1 MENRAPNS
9 FVEDNI
15 ARSSC
20 LAPRRNVV
28 PPRLRRSGIADEYG
42 RESTRVE
49 FSPCWRVVVDVAL
62 RTKNAKVTDVGFLT
76 PEYFVKSLVFDCSS
90 WQVVLGVDGVLDG
103 FSPE

>member
-15 ARSSC
+15 ARSSR

-28 PPRLRRSGIADEYG
+28 PPHLRRSGIADEYG

-62 RTKNAKVTDVGFLT
+62 GTENAKVTDVRFLT
-76 PEYFVKSLVFDCSS
+76 PEYFVRSLVFDCSS
-90 WQVVLGVDGVLDG
+90 W
-103 FSPE
+103 